1 VNLPVP
7 EAGAGLSTP
16 RFEGSQT
23 DAPPPEE
30 PRLTGMFFDAS
41 GVVMSS
47 WVLLPSRMSEY
58 LLVERARVP
67 AASIPRRVVSGRFD
81 TDGVT
86 DMFWDM
92 PSLNGATS
100 NLQVTYGRTIGTQR
114 LSALS
119 GAQPITVDDLLVGD
133 LTGDGLDEVVLLG
146 KQRKDTSVFAE
157 GLIVIPMNVP
167 IPNPD
172 PGFDR
177 PCQ

>member
-1 VNLPVP
+1 
-7 EAGAGLSTP
+7 
-16 RFEGSQT
+16 
-23 DAPPPEE
+23 
-30 PRLTGMFFDAS
+30 MFFDAS

-47 WVLLPSRMSEY
+47 WVLLPPGRMSDY

-81 TDGVT
+81 TDGVS

-92 PSLNGATS
+92 PSLNGQTS

-119 GAQPITVDDLLVGD
+119 GQQPITVDDLLVGD
-133 LTGDGLDEVVLLG
+133 LTGDGMDDVVLLG
-146 KQRKDTSVFAE
+146 KQRKDSSTIVA
-157 GLIVIPMNVP
+157 GLIVVPMNVP
-167 IPNPD
+167 IPNQD

-177 PCQ
+177 PCL